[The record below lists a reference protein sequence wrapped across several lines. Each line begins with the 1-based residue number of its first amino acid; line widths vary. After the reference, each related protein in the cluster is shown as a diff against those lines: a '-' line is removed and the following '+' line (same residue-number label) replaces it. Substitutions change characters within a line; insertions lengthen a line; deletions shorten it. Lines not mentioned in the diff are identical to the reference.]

1 MSEVNEPKKAL
12 NVTAGIAFGAIV
24 AAGAAF
30 LYKTKTG
37 KKLRRYYKSH
47 HEEIKDLFWQ
57 IAGDIKTEAKKVGN
71 EMIKEDEITGKPVK
85 ASFKRLVKKIK
96 KRVFVQSGKPLV
108 K

>member
-1 MSEVNEPKKAL
+1 VSEPTEPKKAL
-12 NVTAGIAFGAIV
+12 NVTAGIALGAIV
-24 AAGAAF
+24 AGGAAF

-37 KKLRRYYKSH
+37 KKLRRYYKDH
-47 HEEIKDLFWQ
+47 REEIKDLFWQ

-71 EMIKEDEITGKPVK
+71 EMIKDDEMTVKPVK
-85 ASFKRLVKKIK
+85 SSINRLVKKIK